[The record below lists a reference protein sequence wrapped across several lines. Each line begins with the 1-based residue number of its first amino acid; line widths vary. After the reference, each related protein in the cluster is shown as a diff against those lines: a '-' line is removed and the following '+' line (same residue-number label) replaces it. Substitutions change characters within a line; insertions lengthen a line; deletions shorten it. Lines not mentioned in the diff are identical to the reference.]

1 MVRSKLDRTDLKI
14 LAEIQRD
21 GRISMV
27 ELARRVHLT
36 KTPCAERLKRMEQD
50 GVIEGYFARIS
61 PKAVGAGHVV
71 MVQVQL
77 RGTTAP
83 ELDAF
88 NAAVRRVPQIQSC
101 HMIAGGYDYLLKVR
115 SRDIEDYRLS
125 LGDTISKL
133 PGVQQT
139 HTYVVM
145 ETVKDAPT
153 VVIDASAHQ
162 AE

>member
-1 MVRSKLDRTDLKI
+1 MARATLDRTDLKI
-14 LAEIQRD
+14 LAEIQRE
-21 GRISMV
+21 GRISII
-27 ELARRVHLT
+27 ELARRVNLT
-36 KTPCAERLKRMEQD
+36 KTPCAERLKRLEKD
-50 GVIEGYFARIS
+50 GVIRGYFARIE
-61 PKAVGAGHVV
+61 PKAVGASHVV

-88 NAAVRRVPQIQSC
+88 NEAVRRVPEIQSC

-115 SRDIEDYRLS
+115 SRDIDDYRRS
-125 LGDTISKL
+125 LGDVISKL

-145 ETVKDAPT
+145 ETVKDEPT
-153 VVIDASAHQ
+153 VPVPMR
-162 AE
+162 